1 MHANNP
7 EPRDSSLPELDPET
21 LQLAQELFELVRAG
35 KDSARLAGLL
45 DLGLPPNLR
54 DSKGDSLLM
63 LASYHGHH
71 DMTRLL
77 LQRGGDPQLA
87 NDRGQ
92 IPLAGAAFKGDVE
105 IAKLLIEHGAQ
116 IDACGPDGKT
126 PLMFAAM
133 FNRIE
138 VLDLLLAHGAD
149 PEHRT
154 PDGISALGIAQAMG
168 AKDTSARLAS
178 LLEN

>member
-1 MHANNP
+1 MHSDQP
-7 EPRDSSLPELDPET
+7 EPRSPSLPELDQET
-21 LQLAQELFELVRAG
+21 LQLAQELFDLVRAG

-63 LASYHGHH
+63 LASYHGHKE
-71 DMTRLL
+71 MTRLL
-77 LQRGGDPQLA
+77 LERGGDPQLA

-105 IAKLLIEHGAQ
+105 IARLLVEHGAE

-133 FNRIE
+133 FNRLE
-138 VLDLLLAHGAD
+138 VLELLLAHGAD
-149 PEHRT
+149 PSLQT
-154 PDGISALGIAQAMG
+154 TDGVTALGIARAMG
-168 AKDTSARLAS
+168 AKDTHDRLAS
-178 LLEN
+178 LPGS